1 MSLASIIEESQDL
14 LLGSAEP
21 VMLEA
26 RIPQMVDILARVC
39 PVFGNVQVV
48 YNRWAVG
55 QYLDATH
62 TYSDLTI
69 EAQGVGT
76 VPLTTGVVG
85 DGLMI
90 GAVAT
95 FDMVSFLFAAT
106 PAGSAIWEWTYW
118 NGWQWMSLTLK
129 QAPNLTAG
137 GTATV
142 TFEPP
147 DDWVSATPQDIVWP
161 ESVIQEYFWIRLQAM
176 TVPSIIPIA
185 LDLDVRLRFFPLP
198 ENVLQLLSVHFF
210 PRELEPVG
218 ISWGMDALDP
228 SWRTRTGTPT
238 RYTQDIETT
247 RRLRLLPSPTVQ
259 GAQGLPPFLGIP
271 GAMDPTNHVIVFFLE
286 APPVEHLSDWFEGLV
301 AYLLVAWQA
310 AREGELQDVAMSQAM
325 FQLVGMLVSLLQ
337 GLYHYPG
344 EELVES
350 AWKLPLWESLV

>member
-1 MSLASIIEESQDL
+1 MGLAEIITECQDFLLDTGSQ
-14 LLGSAEP
+14 A
-21 VMLEA
+21 MLEA
-26 RIPQMVDILARVC
+26 RVAQMVSILARVC
-39 PVFGNVQVV
+39 PVFGNVQVL

-55 QYLDATH
+55 RYVEATQS
-62 TYSDLTI
+62 YIDLTA
-69 EAQGVGT
+69 EAQGSGT
-76 VPLTTGVVG
+76 VPLTTTTVG

-95 FDMVSFLFAAT
+95 FDMVSFLFAAI
-106 PAGSAIWEWTYW
+106 PAGSATWEWTYW
-118 NGWQWMSLTLK
+118 NGWQWTALTLK

-137 GTATV
+137 GLATV

-161 ESVIQEYFWIRLQAM
+161 ESVVQEYFWIRIVTL
-176 TVPSIIPIA
+176 TVPSIIPVA

-247 RRLRLLPSPTVQ
+247 RRLRLLPSPIVQ

-337 GLYHYPG
+337 GLYHFPG
-344 EELVES
+344 EELVET
-350 AWKLPLWESLV
+350 AFVMPLWESLV